1 MIDLLKRNWDIL
13 SGLFTGLVITVAS
26 GFDIGVIQLT
36 YSTLILML
44 VSIGL
49 FRVVKQAI
57 DKNKE
62 QRNKRK
68 KERQHNLIDEI
79 VDTTTAVKAINLANK
94 PTKEGERL
102 GHLLIDIMK
111 RGKRFMKEI
120 KTFLDKFK
128 GFILAFALAALSILE
143 QCGGYLNALC
153 GDVLAVNGVELL
165 PIVTLVLSVVVG
177 CISNGFTKEQWQTI
191 KNLFT
196 KKPTNEIVKAEIKA
210 KIKASEATLKD
221 TNKLL
226 VAQENELANLESQLL
241 SAQTIH
247 EARKE
252 MFTMVPRLATAEEVQ
267 AAANEV
273 VNVEAAIVEKQ
284 KEIDATKQKIN
295 VLTIDIRA
303 LKARLAQ

>member
-13 SGLFTGLVITVAS
+13 SGLLAGLVITVAS
-26 GFDIGVIQLT
+26 GFDISIIQLT
-36 YSTLILML
+36 YSALILVL

-62 QRNKRK
+62 QRHKRK

-79 VDTTTAVKAINLANK
+79 VDTTTAVKAINLASK

-102 GHLLIDIMK
+102 GQLLIEIMK
-111 RGKRFMKEI
+111 RGKKGMKDI

-128 GFILAFALAALSILE
+128 GFILAFALAALSIIE
-143 QCGGYLNALC
+143 QCGGYLNAAF
-153 GDVLAVNGVELL
+153 GDALTVNGVELL

-177 CISNGFTKEQWQTI
+177 CISNGFTKEQVQTI
-191 KNLFT
+191 KTLFT
-196 KKPTNEIVKAEIKA
+196 KKPTNELVTAECKARL
-210 KIKASEATLKD
+210 KASELKLKE

-226 VAQENELANLESQLL
+226 LTQENELESLESQLV
-241 SAQTIH
+241 SAMNTH

-252 MFTMVPRLATAEEVQ
+252 MYTMVPRLATEEQVQ
-267 AAANEV
+267 EAANHV
-273 VNVEAAIVEKQ
+273 VNTEAAIVEKK
-284 KEIDATKQKIN
+284 KEIEATKQS
-295 VLTIDIRA
+295 IDILNIDINA
-303 LKARLAQ
+303 LKARLHK

>member
-1 MIDLLKRNWDIL
+1 MIDLIKRNWDIL
-13 SGLFTGLVITVAS
+13 SGLLTGLIITVAS
-26 GFDIGVIQLT
+26 GFDISIIQLT
-36 YSTLILML
+36 YSALILVL

-62 QRNKRK
+62 QRK

-79 VDTTTAVKAINLANK
+79 VDTTTAVKAINLASK

-102 GHLLIDIMK
+102 GRLLIEIMK
-111 RGKRFMKEI
+111 RGKKGMKDI

-128 GFILAFALAALSILE
+128 GFILAFALAALSIIE

-177 CISNGFTKEQWQTI
+177 CISNGFTKEQVQTI
-191 KNLFT
+191 KTLFT
-196 KKPTNEIVKAEIKA
+196 KKPTNELVTAECKARL
-210 KIKASEATLKD
+210 KASELKLKE

-226 VAQENELANLESQLL
+226 LTQENELESLESQLL
-241 SAQTIH
+241 SAMNTH

-252 MFTMVPRLATAEEVQ
+252 MYTMVPRLATEEQVQ
-267 AAANEV
+267 EAANHV
-273 VNVEAAIVEKQ
+273 VDTEAKIVEKQ
-284 KEIDATKQKIN
+284 KEIEATKQSIN
-295 VLTIDIRA
+295 ILTIDINA
-303 LKARLAQ
+303 LKARLHK